1 VIPSSENDFVIPL
14 HHNAHLSATQRSSGA
29 RPTEVIE
36 IDLVDMNSM
45 HKHDSDM
52 ESIDLDK
59 DTETTIGTPCRNAVE
74 LVELERAPKDVY
86 GPQKHVTK

>member
-1 VIPSSENDFVIPL
+1 VIPPSENDFVTPL

-29 RPTEVIE
+29 RTAVIE

-45 HKHDSDM
+45 HKHDSEMD
-52 ESIDLDK
+52 SIDLDK
-59 DTETTIGTPCRNAVE
+59 DTETTIGTPCRNAIE
-74 LVELERAPKDVY
+74 LIELERAPKDVY